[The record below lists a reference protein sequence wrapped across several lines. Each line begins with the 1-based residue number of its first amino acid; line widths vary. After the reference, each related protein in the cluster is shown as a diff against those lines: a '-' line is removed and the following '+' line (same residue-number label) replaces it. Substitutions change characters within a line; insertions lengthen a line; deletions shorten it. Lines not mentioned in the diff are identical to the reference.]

1 MHKDIYLDN
10 AATTFP
16 KPPEV
21 YDYMMNMYKNYGFN
35 LGRGV
40 NYNEI
45 NLNGIATEVRQMLK
59 KLVKA
64 NYDYEV
70 IFQPSA
76 TIAINQVLR
85 GLDFSNIKNVYISY
99 FEHNA
104 VLRTLESLKKDYSM
118 NIRYLEFDI
127 NKWEYDYSKIKYD
140 FENNT
145 PDLVIVSHVSNVIGY
160 ISPID
165 TIGEIAK
172 QYNDNAIYMVDGSQ
186 SVGIEDI
193 NIIKSKIDFLIY
205 AGHKTLYAPYGI
217 AGFIMNKFL
226 NLEPLIYGGTGTE
239 SANLE
244 MPNTIP
250 TKYEAGSMNILS
262 IFGLYQSLKWI
273 EKIGTENIRKKE
285 DELTYKLVKI
295 MNKYDYIQLYL
306 PNNNHRSIVS
316 FKIKGY
322 PVDSMGELIAKKYN
336 IALRYGLHCSP
347 LVHKLINSFPEGT
360 IRFSL
365 SYFTE
370 EEDLQAL
377 EEIFDDLEYE
387 I

>member
-1 MHKDIYLDN
+1 MNKGIYLDN

-16 KPPEV
+16 KPAEV
-21 YDYMMNMYKNYGFN
+21 YDYMMKMYQNYGFN

-40 NYNEI
+40 NYNAVDINEI
-45 NLNGIATEVRQMLK
+45 VKEVRFMLK
-59 KLVKA
+59 NLVKA
-64 NYDYEV
+64 NHDYEA

-76 TIAINQVLR
+76 TIAINQILR
-85 GLDFSNIKNVYISY
+85 GLDFSSIKNVYISY

-104 VLRTLESLKKDYSM
+104 VLRTLESLKKIYNI

-127 NKWEYDYSKIKYD
+127 DKWEYDESKIKYD

-165 TIGEIAK
+165 VIGDLAK
-172 QYNDNAIYMVDGSQ
+172 QYNAIYIVDGSQ

-193 NIIKSKIDFLIY
+193 DIIKSKIDFLVY

-217 AGFIMNKFL
+217 AGFIMNKSFDL
-226 NLEPLIYGGTGTE
+226 QPLIYGGTGTE

-244 MPNTIP
+244 MPNVTP

-273 EKIGTENIRKKE
+273 DKIGIDNIRKKE
-285 DELTYKLVKI
+285 DELTRKLVDI
-295 MNKYDYIQLYL
+295 MRNYDYIKLYL
-306 PNNNHRSIVS
+306 PSKNHRSIVS

-347 LVHKLINSFPEGT
+347 SVHKLINSFPEGT

-365 SYFTE
+365 GYFTKS
-370 EEDLQAL
+370 EDLQAL

>member
-1 MHKDIYLDN
+1 MRKEIYLDN

-16 KPPEV
+16 KPDEV
-21 YDYMMNMYKNYGFN
+21 YDYMIDMYKHHGYN
-35 LGRGV
+35 LGRGI
-40 NYNEI
+40 NSELEEI
-45 NLNGIATEVRQMLK
+45 NNVVDNTRVMLK
-59 KLVKA
+59 NIVNA
-64 NYDYEV
+64 NSNYEA

-85 GLDFSNIKNVYISY
+85 GLDYSNIKNIYISY

-104 VLRTLESLKKDYSM
+104 VLRTLEMLKQTYNI
-118 NIRYLEFDI
+118 NIRYLEFDAES
-127 NKWEYDYSKIKYD
+127 WDYDELKIRYD
-140 FENNT
+140 FENNK
-145 PDLVIVSHVSNVIGY
+145 PDLVIVSHVSNVVGY

-165 TIGEIAK
+165 KIGELTK
-172 QYNDNAIYMVDGSQ
+172 EYDAIYVVDGSQ

-193 NIIKSKIDFLIY
+193 NIVESKIDFLVF

-217 AGFIMNKFL
+217 AGFIMNKSI
-226 NLEPLIYGGTGTE
+226 NLKPLIYGGTGTE
-239 SANLE
+239 SANPN
-244 MPNTIP
+244 MPDVIP

-262 IFGLYQSLKWI
+262 IFGLYKSLKWI
-273 EKIGTENIRKKE
+273 EKTGIDNIRKRE
-285 DELTYKLVKI
+285 TELTDRLVNI
-295 MNKYDYIQLYL
+295 MKKYDFIKMYL
-306 PNNNHRSIVS
+306 PKKNHRSIVS

-322 PVDSMGELIAKKYN
+322 PVDSMAELISKNYN

-365 SYFTE
+365 GYFMT
-370 EEDLQAL
+370 EEDLALLDEAL
-377 EEIFDDLEYE
+377 EDLEYE